1 MLNDDGSTLSE
12 GYQGLW
18 ATGDM
23 SWGNLV
29 PTRDLR
35 ETLQVLLAREII
47 LHPSADGAER
57 FLTTEV
63 SGDYSGIL
71 RLCSVNKGGGAGD
84 PTVVGFSPPL

>member
-1 MLNDDGSTLSE
+1 MGMLTDDGSTLSE

-29 PTRDLR
+29 PTRDPR
-35 ETLQVLLAREII
+35 ETLQVLLGREII

-63 SGDYSGIL
+63 SGTI
-71 RLCSVNKGGGAGD
+71 R
-84 PTVVGFSPPL
+84 GFCDFAA